1 MRRWP
6 SGLLALLA
14 ATVLQA
20 GGSPGKNAAP
30 GQGRAEDAGRHSG
43 AAAGAGG
50 KPDAAERAYLAR
62 FYVFVESPA
71 VDAYLREVATKL
83 LAARGKGDRS
93 PDILVYSA
101 DEFAASTDDG
111 GNLLVSTRALR
122 ELESED
128 ELAAL
133 LAHELSHLLLRHN
146 ERKSALRNFP
156 VGVETA
162 GWIAAAGDQMQ
173 GSRGGAARRAGG
185 SLDAFG
191 GDALSNTQ
199 VASLLWSDVLMPGWN
214 RAQER
219 EADRSGFDMMR
230 AAGYDPSAFGTLF
243 SKLQRAQARRSER
256 LRALQRVA
264 ERRLAQHARG
274 EDDDGPIAEVKLK
287 VKAKAEEVAVEA
299 VFRQLT
305 EATANYDPP
314 QRRQQLL
321 AEYADRKGG
330 SRDRHPRSPRFR
342 AQLRAGA
349 GGAVLVADRAAIETL
364 AALNAG
370 QRDLAGQR
378 VAALLPA
385 APGGRPISPHL
396 NLALGA
402 WYEASGNH
410 GAAEL
415 RVIDWLGARR
425 PPAQAYV
432 WRATYPWKRK
442 DYRKVVAALE
452 DGRKRLDN
460 GAPFLPLL
468 VTTARAQGDGK
479 KAEAY
484 ARECRKEDERS
495 PAAMLS
501 MLTFRGGVAPSG
513 IYADCVQ
520 RLGHE
525 PEDEGLKGKTVR
537 LLKKPVEA
545 GKGLTQKLRDKF
557 RRDKD

>member
-1 MRRWP
+1 MP
-6 SGLLALLA
+6 GLLALLA
-14 ATVLQA
+14 AV
-20 GGSPGKNAAP
+20 AART
-30 GQGRAEDAGRHSG
+30 GDAADKGHAPDVAR
-43 AAAGAGG
+43 AAGPKAGASG

-62 FYVFVESPA
+62 FYVFVDSPA
-71 VDAYLREVATKL
+71 LDAYLREVAAKL
-83 LAARGKGDRS
+83 LAARGKGDRL

-111 GNLLVSTRALR
+111 GNLLVSTRTLR

-133 LAHELSHLLLRHN
+133 LAHELSHLALRHN

-162 GWIAAAGDQMQ
+162 GWVAAAGDRMQ
-173 GSRGGAARRAGG
+173 GNTGGAARRSGS

-199 VASLLWSDVLMPGWN
+199 VASLLWSDVLMPGWS

-256 LRALQRVA
+256 LQALQRVA
-264 ERRLAQHARG
+264 ERRLAQHAKG

-287 VKAKAEEVAVEA
+287 VKAKAEELAVEA

-305 EATANYDPP
+305 ESTANYDPP

-321 AEYADRKGG
+321 AEYADKQGG

-349 GGAVLVADRAAIETL
+349 GGAVLAADRAAIETL

-370 QRDLAGQR
+370 QRADAGKR
-378 VAALLPA
+378 VALLLPA

-402 WYEASGNH
+402 WYEASGNR

-425 PPAQAYV
+425 PPAQAYI

-442 DYRKVVAALE
+442 DYRQVVQALE
-452 DGRKRLDN
+452 EGRKRLDN

-468 VTTARAQGDGK
+468 VSTAKAQGSES

-484 ARECRKEDERS
+484 ARDCRKEDERN

-513 IYADCVQ
+513 IYADCVR
-520 RLGHE
+520 RLGRE
-525 PEDEGLKGKTVR
+525 PADEGFKGKTMT
-537 LLKKPVEA
+537 LLKKPVDA
-545 GKGLTQKLRDKF
+545 GKGLTQKLRDRF
-557 RRDKD
+557 RRDKQPAKGND

>member
-1 MRRWP
+1 M
-6 SGLLALLA
+6 LA
-14 ATVLQA
+14 ATALHA
-20 GGSPGKNAAP
+20 GSKPVKNAPP
-30 GQGRAEDAGRHSG
+30 GHGRADDAGRNA
-43 AAAGAGG
+43 AAAGTVG

-62 FYVFVESPA
+62 FYVFVESQA
-71 VDAYLREVATKL
+71 LDAYLREVASKL
-83 LAARGKGDRS
+83 LAARGKGDRL

-133 LAHELSHLLLRHN
+133 LAHELSHLVLRHN

-162 GWIAAAGDQMQ
+162 GWIAAAGDQIQ
-173 GSRGGAARRAGG
+173 GGTGGAARRSGG
-185 SLDAFG
+185 GLEAFG
-191 GDALSNTQ
+191 GDALTNTQ
-199 VASLLWSDVLMPGWN
+199 IAGLLWSDVLMPGWN

-230 AAGYDPSAFGTLF
+230 AAGYDPSAYGTLF

-264 ERRLAQHARG
+264 ERRLAQHSRG
-274 EDDDGPIAEVKLK
+274 EDDDGPIAEVKVK
-287 VKAKAEEVAVEA
+287 VKAKAEELAVEA
-299 VFRQLT
+299 VFRQVT

-321 AEYADRKGG
+321 AEYADKKGG

-349 GGAVLVADRAAIETL
+349 GGAVLAADRTAIETL

-370 QRDLAGQR
+370 QRAEAGRR

-402 WYEASGNH
+402 WYEASGNR

-425 PPAQAYV
+425 PPAQAYL
-432 WRATYPWKRK
+432 WRATYPWKRR
-442 DYRKVVAALE
+442 DYRKVSAALE
-452 DGRKRLDN
+452 DGRKRLDS

-468 VTTARAQGDGK
+468 VTTAKAQGDEK

-484 ARECRKEDERS
+484 ARECRKEDERN

-513 IYADCVQ
+513 IYADCVR
-520 RLGHE
+520 RLGRE
-525 PEDEGLKGKTVR
+525 PEDEGLKDKTVK
-537 LLKKPVEA
+537 LLKKPVDA
-545 GKGLTQKLRDKF
+545 GKGLTKKLRERF